1 LRYTLYYKMN
11 KQEILCELVKANSR
25 QIIKIMTVNNCD
37 QKQAIYL
44 WMKKFKNKINDY
56 LLIHS
61 TE

>member
-1 LRYTLYYKMN
+1 MN

-44 WMKKFKNKINDY
+44 WMKKFRNKINDY

>member
-1 LRYTLYYKMN
+1 MN

-25 QIIKIMTVNNCD
+25 QIIKIMNFNKCD

-44 WMKKFKNKINDY
+44 WMKQFKSQIDNY